1 MATHFDPY
9 PDDDEAEQ
17 APCGTWLGEA
27 SNGTSNW
34 AHVDCGLCLRMKAK
48 ISAAHEASEAAI
60 VEQMG
65 DMAAYMRAGISA
77 AEFKASD
84 SSGVAMADDSEN

>member
-17 APCGTWLGEA
+17 APCGTWLGETSGSA
-27 SNGTSNW
+27 SNW
-34 AHVDCGLCLRMKAK
+34 ADVDCGLCRKLKVK
-48 ISAAHEASEAAI
+48 ISAEHEASEAAI

-65 DMAAYMRAGISA
+65 DMAAYMRAGIPT
-77 AEFKASD
+77 
-84 SSGVAMADDSEN
+84 ADLK

>member
-27 SNGTSNW
+27 SNGTGNW
-34 AHVDCGLCLRMKAK
+34 VHVDAVCA
-48 ISAAHEASEAAI
+48 
-60 VEQMG
+60 
-65 DMAAYMRAGISA
+65 
-77 AEFKASD
+77 
-84 SSGVAMADDSEN
+84 

>member
-17 APCGTWLGEA
+17 APCGIWLGEA

-34 AHVDCGLCLRMKAK
+34 VQP
-48 ISAAHEASEAAI
+48 I
-60 VEQMG
+60 
-65 DMAAYMRAGISA
+65 AGR
-77 AEFKASD
+77 
-84 SSGVAMADDSEN
+84 SG

>member
-1 MATHFDPY
+1 MATHFAPY

-27 SNGTSNW
+27 SDGSSHW
-34 AHVDCGLCLRMKAK
+34 AYVDCRRCQKLKAK
-48 ISAAHEASEAAI
+48 ISAAHEAGEAAI

-65 DMAAYMRAGISA
+65 AMAAYMRAGMPTAASA
-77 AEFKASD
+77 AD
-84 SSGVAMADDSEN
+84 

>member
-17 APCGTWLGEA
+17 ATSGTWLGEA

-34 AHVDCGLCLRMKAK
+34 GHVDCGLCLRMKAK
-48 ISAAHEASEAAI
+48 ISAAHEASETAI

-65 DMAAYMRAGISA
+65 YMAVYMRAV
-77 AEFKASD
+77 ENTTT
-84 SSGVAMADDSEN
+84 DDQPK

>member
-1 MATHFDPY
+1 MATHFNPY

-34 AHVDCGLCLRMKAK
+34 AHVDCSLCRKLKAK

-65 DMAAYMRAGISA
+65 DMAAYMRVGIPTAELEA
-77 AEFKASD
+77 ADAS
-84 SSGVAMADDSEN
+84 GFTLRK